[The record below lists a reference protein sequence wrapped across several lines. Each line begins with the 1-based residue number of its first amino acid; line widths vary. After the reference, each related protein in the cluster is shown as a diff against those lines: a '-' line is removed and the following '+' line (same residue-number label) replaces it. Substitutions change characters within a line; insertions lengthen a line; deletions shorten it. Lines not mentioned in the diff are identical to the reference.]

1 MSVPLDS
8 QGTTQPLSEDEEGLV
23 NVQIEIEPEGENLL
37 KEVKPSVS
45 LFSLV
50 VVSFDVYEGGQ
61 KVSHV
66 DELSLTLYPCNLGLW
81 SCLLTLKEGEEFET
95 AKERGQVF
103 KGKVLSFIP
112 SRFEPNETMTRA
124 YEDLQ
129 ARVTE
134 AEKCFRDGDTNKA
147 YELFQ
152 AAHGMLLRLAPGQKK
167 SHPDL
172 VCKCLDGIAVCHF
185 SVEQFSLA
193 IEFSKASL
201 RVQQRP
207 LAFYRLALALWKNKD
222 YAEAS
227 KHFTELKSRFPVFFP
242 EVVAKLGQ
250 KITASV
256 MGNTVF

>member
-8 QGTTQPLSEDEEGLV
+8 QGTQPLSEDEEGFV
-23 NVQIEIEPEGENLL
+23 NVQIEIEPEEEKQL
-37 KEVKPSVS
+37 KEVKASVTM
-45 LFSLV
+45 FSLV
-50 VVSFDVYEGGQ
+50 VVSFDVYEGDQ

-66 DELSLTLYPCNLGLW
+66 DELSLTLYPCNLGQW
-81 SCLLTLKEGEEFET
+81 RCLMSLREGDEFET
-95 AKERGQVF
+95 PKDRGQQVF
-103 KGKVLSFIP
+103 KGKVLSFVP
-112 SRFEPNETMTRA
+112 SRFGPNETITRA

-134 AEKCFRDGDTNKA
+134 AEKCFRDGDINKA

-152 AAHGMLLRLAPGQKK
+152 AAHGMLLRLEPGPQK

-185 SVEQFSLA
+185 SVEQFTLA
-193 IEFSKASL
+193 IRFSRFSL
-201 RVQQRP
+201 KVQQRP
-207 LAFYRLALALWKNKD
+207 LAFYRLALAHWKNKD

-227 KHFTELKSRFPVFFP
+227 ELVTKLKSRFPGFFP

-250 KITASV
+250 KITTFV
-256 MGNTVF
+256 MAETVF